1 MSLYNKAILNGF
13 IVNLIYLIAILT
25 INNPIIM
32 NKLLLSRRC
41 TFSLRKYIYD
51 SLYLN
56 DPASQSEQIINS
68 SIHTGIPNSNIS
80 TFNPVARNY
89 QSTKLPSGITVL
101 TESVG
106 VPSNVNLGI
115 FANVG
120 SRD

>member
-1 MSLYNKAILNGF
+1 
-13 IVNLIYLIAILT
+13 
-25 INNPIIM
+25 M

-41 TFSLRKYIYD
+41 TFSLRKLIYD

-56 DPASQSEQIINS
+56 DSSSPSEQIINS
-68 SIHTGIPNSNIS
+68 SIHTGIPNSNVS
-80 TFNPVARNY
+80 TFNPVARTY

-115 FANVG
+115 FVNAG

>member
-1 MSLYNKAILNGF
+1 
-13 IVNLIYLIAILT
+13 
-25 INNPIIM
+25 M

-41 TFSLRKYIYD
+41 TFSLRKVVYD
-51 SLYLN
+51 SLYIN
-56 DPASQSEQIINS
+56 DNSSPTEQIIRS
-68 SIHTGIPNSNIS
+68 SIHTGIPNANVA
-80 TFNPVARNY
+80 TFNPVPRTY

-106 VPSNVNLGI
+106 VPSNVNLAI